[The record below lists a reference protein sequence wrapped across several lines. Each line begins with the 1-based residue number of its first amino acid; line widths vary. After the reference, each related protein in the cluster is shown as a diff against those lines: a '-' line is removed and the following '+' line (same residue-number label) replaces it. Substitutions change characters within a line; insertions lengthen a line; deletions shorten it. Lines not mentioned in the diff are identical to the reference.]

1 MRRTTLCVLS
11 MITQFFTGIAS
22 LSARAEDSLTAA
34 VFDDAW
40 EEIDQSDGIEVYRRK
55 VPDEGLFEFRGVG
68 VVDVSIPKL
77 VALMADA
84 DNLPLWMFG
93 CIKGELLER
102 NFNEDEYARASEE
115 YYEIL
120 YGINSFPW
128 PVNNRDY
135 VVKAGIRFIPKGR
148 EDPFRVHVVTQNV
161 SHPQKPAG
169 GAYVRMPRLHTLFVL
184 TPLAGSPNRTKVDLI
199 IAADP
204 GGYVPHWVT
213 NLVSRILPYK
223 TILSLRELAKTDG
236 YNKKMEAL
244 VLYHY
249 QRSIEAS
256 SSLSH

>member
-1 MRRTTLCVLS
+1 M
-11 MITQFFTGIAS
+11 
-22 LSARAEDSLTAA
+22 
-34 VFDDAW
+34 
-40 EEIDQSDGIEVYRRK
+40 
-55 VPDEGLFEFRGVG
+55 
-68 VVDVSIPKL
+68 
-77 VALMADA
+77 
-84 DNLPLWMFG
+84 
-93 CIKGELLER
+93 
-102 NFNEDEYARASEE
+102 
-115 YYEIL
+115 
-120 YGINSFPW
+120 
-128 PVNNRDY
+128 
-135 VVKAGIRFIPKGR
+135 
-148 EDPFRVHVVTQNV
+148 